1 MRRPASKQTAS
12 VLDQKEVDFFIDR
25 LIEILL
31 QQVEDNNENEYQE
44 KTSRMVETVP
54 TNGSRI

>member
-1 MRRPASKQTAS
+1 M
-12 VLDQKEVDFFIDR
+12 LNQKEVDFFIDR

-44 KTSRMVETVP
+44 KTSRMVETIP

>member
-1 MRRPASKQTAS
+1 MRKSTQKQSAP

-31 QQVEDNNENEYQE
+31 QQVEDNNENENEE
-44 KTSRMVETVP
+44 KTR
-54 TNGSRI
+54 RIPQAV